1 MEEAKELKKTNESTS
16 NKTTN
21 TSSTSSQIVKN
32 DSTEQTK
39 VVSSST
45 FKEPSSTKK
54 EEKIPIEYK
63 SALKKADGYSDRMH
77 MLKQAIYDQL
87 TSEQG

>member
-21 TSSTSSQIVKN
+21 TSSQIFKN

-45 FKEPSSTKK
+45 SKEPSSTKQ

-63 SALKKADGYSDRMH
+63 SALKKADGYSDKCICQSK
-77 MLKQAIYDQL
+77 LYTIN
-87 TSEQG
+87 